1 MKQYKIIKPYQ
12 LTTNDEKI
20 LELPIGIILEVD
32 NGFILPKILE
42 NNPEYFEE
50 VKDPSKDFTDLKK
63 ENESL
68 KEELAKTWKKYS
80 DCKAESHSY
89 RWKTEEEYHNEFN
102 NGLDAITLAR
112 IGVQHETGN
121 VMYKNVLNDKCYFL
135 LELTSQE
142 IIKEQSHIR
151 LSDSERK
158 IIETIR
164 TALEGGVQ
172 KIDRIIFTKHGIV
185 VTGYPPLD
193 DKFQGD
199 TNEC

>member
-32 NGFILPKILE
+32 KVFYPLYTYGGGTPLPYNTHLGIPPKILE

-50 VKDPSKDFTDLKK
+50 IKEKSNITPPGEIPNINNSKFYILVKSYRQSIESLNERLTEAKAESDARYAQTLRREEELDQCKSENERLKK
-63 ENESL
+63 EMVS
-68 KEELAKTWKKYS
+68 T
-80 DCKAESHSY
+80 
-89 RWKTEEEYHNEFN
+89 
-102 NGLDAITLAR
+102 
-112 IGVQHETGN
+112 
-121 VMYKNVLNDKCYFL
+121 
-135 LELTSQE
+135 
-142 IIKEQSHIR
+142 

-172 KIDRIIFTKHGIV
+172 KIDKIIFTPHGIV
-185 VTGYPPLD
+185 VTG
-193 DKFQGD
+193 
-199 TNEC
+199 